1 MNRRLFGA
9 VGVVAVFTLTVGS
22 CKSDPFSSVHGT
34 PAAVVTNFTYLQL
47 PIGGQASVQ
56 ASIVDATATPLDV
69 PITFRACTGDVTV
82 AVDTSY
88 HPIPRTSARTIVTAL
103 TPNGSCVEVSGGGL
117 KDSVKV
123 AVLPQ
128 TFGGAFSAS
137 TVKGGDTLTISSTT
151 LLKFDTS
158 KVAVKFTGGGDG
170 AIFSKT
176 PDVVKVLVPFGASGP
191 VALAGISVTYAPG
204 VVITLPATSTVTQVG
219 DLWGPADTGYATAP
233 AIALPAATGQK
244 TVFLSHLAT
253 VTNNPDC
260 AEGTVGGATGK
271 CTIFKYTANGTDSL
285 QFTTNWTPA
294 TTAADVSDIDT
305 YSCGAAGVSACFE
318 DGGGGATAKTPESFT
333 FKPTAGV
340 HYFVLEQFSAGE
352 DPNIVVTVTK
362 KN

>member
-9 VGVVAVFTLTVGS
+9 LGVVAVFTLTVGS

-34 PAAVVTNFTYLQL
+34 PAAVVTNFSYLQMS
-47 PIGGQASVQ
+47 IGGSATVK
-56 ASIVDATATPLDV
+56 ASIVDATATPLEI
-69 PITFRACTGDVTV
+69 PITFTTCTGDVTV
-82 AVDTSY
+82 TTDTSY
-88 HPIPRTSARTIVTAL
+88 HPIPKTSAQVIVTAL
-103 TPNGSCVEVSGGGL
+103 TAAPSCVRVAGGGI

-128 TFGGAFSAS
+128 AFGGAFSA
-137 TVKGGDTLTISSTT
+137 TTRNGGDTLTISSTT

-158 KVAVKFTGGGDG
+158 KVAVTFTGGGGG

-191 VALAGISVTYAPG
+191 VTIGGIDVTYVPG
-204 VVITLPATSTVTQVG
+204 LVITLPATSTVTQVG

-244 TVFLSHLAT
+244 TVFLSHVAT
-253 VTNNPDC
+253 VSNNPDC
-260 AEGTVGGATGK
+260 AEGTAALGLGR
-271 CTIFKYTANGTDSL
+271 CTFFKYTANGTDSL

-318 DGGGGATAKTPESFT
+318 DGGAGATAKTPESFSFT
-333 FKPTAGV
+333 PTAGV
-340 HYFVLEQFSAGE
+340 HYFVLEQYSAGE
-352 DPNIVVTVTK
+352 DPNIVVTIK
-362 KN
+362 KLK